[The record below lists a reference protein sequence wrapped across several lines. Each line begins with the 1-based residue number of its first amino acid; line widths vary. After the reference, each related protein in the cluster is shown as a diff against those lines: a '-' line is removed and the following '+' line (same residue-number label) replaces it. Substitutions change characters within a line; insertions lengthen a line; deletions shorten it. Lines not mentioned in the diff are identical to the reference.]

1 VKEIGMNMQQLGA
14 RLVTVG
20 ACLLTAWAAAQGGA
34 PSRAGMPGDSAAPPV
49 PGTPRD
55 TAASPT
61 APPSVDCQRDGAP
74 TDVLCGS
81 LQSSGTF
88 APAASSPASAPRRK
102 PLTPRSPESAQ

>member
-1 VKEIGMNMQQLGA
+1 MNMQQLGA

-34 PSRAGMPGDSAAPPV
+34 PSRAGMPGDSA
-49 PGTPRD
+49 
-55 TAASPT
+55 